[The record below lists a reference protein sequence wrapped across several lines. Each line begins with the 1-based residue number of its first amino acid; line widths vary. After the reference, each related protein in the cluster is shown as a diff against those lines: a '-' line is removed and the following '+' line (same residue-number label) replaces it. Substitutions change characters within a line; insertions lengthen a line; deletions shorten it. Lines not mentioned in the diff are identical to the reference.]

1 MYFRFNN
8 QILTIATSALRQII
22 LPLTFDLYCPY
33 PSKVD
38 FLEEPIMAFAR
49 LSKCA
54 ILADLTEVA
63 IPTRFIF
70 LVLGPRATNT
80 VWEYEEVGRGM
91 AALLSD
97 KVSKPSCPKQRRFK
111 LHNPHWMAK

>member
-1 MYFRFNN
+1 
-8 QILTIATSALRQII
+8 
-22 LPLTFDLYCPY
+22 
-33 PSKVD
+33 
-38 FLEEPIMAFAR
+38 MAFAR

-70 LVLGPRATNT
+70 LVLGPPTTST

-97 KVSKPSCPKQRRFK
+97 RVSSPVKGNQHAAKWSNGSKYSK
-111 LHNPHWMAK
+111 LKKH